1 MLFKKWSV
9 ALLIAGLVFAL
20 VAGACGDDPLGG
32 IIPDLTKEDD
42 TNKDDLT
49 KALTDPVEDPN
60 VPLVNYTS
68 GPDALSLGIST
79 NANVLTLGLMP
90 GNDTKEINLNWY
102 SSGSQ
107 SDKVAQV
114 RFVRGTFTSGRGL
127 IEKDG
132 EVSAASTGNTA
143 HKVTVQGLWTGAS
156 YQYMVSSDGENW
168 SDAYDLKV
176 PSIVGAFRFAVAS
189 DPQLTTGKVDV
200 NSRYPLNANSDATT
214 ANGWLETMTKIVAA
228 NVSFIAF
235 CGDQVDASNGN
246 ETEYTNFFAPP
257 GMKSLPFSPV
267 SGNHDN
273 HLHFNYHYNLP
284 NVQTFADE
292 TVATAAGRNYFYLYN
307 NILFVVLNTAPY
319 GGTNGNH
326 TTVFPV
332 ADAQLHIAR
341 FRSTIQAAKA
351 KHPTYDWLIVQHH
364 KSTASVADHL
374 ADRDI
379 QGYVEA
385 GFEKLM
391 SDENVDLV
399 LAGHDHVYARS
410 YPLQGRDGGF
420 VSVPVKTG
428 FNAAPGSTWHNPG
441 NPIYLTF
448 TTASG
453 LKYYAVAPDPTFNY
467 ATTLYVQNN
476 TAYPYLD
483 AIDTTTG
490 AGQEKST
497 KVGSTDYLTKQYLP
511 VSNAAFVQPY
521 IPSYTIVDVNGKSIT
536 FKTYAIKT
544 ATGTSNGASQSYS
557 FDETLPYDEIT
568 ITKN

>member
-1 MLFKKWSV
+1 MLFKKLTV
-9 ALLIAGLVFAL
+9 LLLIVGLAFAF

-32 IIPDLTKEDD
+32 SIPDLTPEDD
-42 TNKDDLT
+42 DTDKGDLT
-49 KALTDPVEDPN
+49 KALSDPVEDPN
-60 VPLVNYTS
+60 VPLVNYIS
-68 GPDALSLGIST
+68 GPDALSTGIEFT
-79 NANVLTLGLMP
+79 PLTLGLMP
-90 GNDTKEINLNWY
+90 GDTTTEINLNWY
-102 SSGSQ
+102 SAGTPAG
-107 SDKVAQV
+107 KVAQV
-114 RFVRGTFTSGRGL
+114 RFVRGTFASGRGL
-127 IEKDG
+127 IEETGAVDT
-132 EVSAASTGNTA
+132 AAGNTS

-156 YQYMVSSDGENW
+156 YQYMVSSNGEDW
-168 SDAYDLKV
+168 SPAYDLKV

-189 DPQLTTGKVDV
+189 DPQLTTGSIDV
-200 NSRYPLNANSDATT
+200 NSRYPAVGTTT
-214 ANGWLETMTKIVAA
+214 AAGWLETMTKIVAK

-257 GMKSLPFSPV
+257 GLRNLPFSPV

-284 NVQTFADE
+284 NVQTFETE

-319 GGTNGNH
+319 APGTNTNQNN
-326 TTVFPV
+326 VFSV
-332 ADAQLHIAR
+332 ADATPHITR
-341 FRSTIQAAKA
+341 FRSTIQEAKTKFA
-351 KHPTYDWLIVQHH
+351 GKYEWLIVQHH

-399 LAGHDHVYARS
+399 IAGHDHVYARS
-410 YPLQGRDGGF
+410 YPLRGRDNGY
-420 VSVPVKTG
+420 VSVPIKTG
-428 FNAAPGSTWHNPG
+428 FPAASGSTWTNPG
-441 NPIYLTF
+441 NPIYFTF
-448 TTASG
+448 TTGSG

-467 ATTLYVQNN
+467 TSSLYVQNN

-483 AIDTTTG
+483 AIDASMG

-497 KVGSTDYLTKQYLP
+497 KVGSSDYLTKNYLP

-536 FKTYAIKT
+536 FKTYAITTK
-544 ATGTSNGASQSYS
+544 TGTNPGVTTPYS
-557 FDETLPYDEIT
+557 FDENTPYDEIT